1 MVDVVCHGA
10 PSPMI
15 WKKYLQELMRDI
27 AHSSV
32 FPNSIQFRNKIE
44 GWKRFH
50 FYANFARNFVCE
62 ESCNNAY
69 MKAFISDLILRPSC
83 YSCPFR
89 GTHRR
94 QSDLSIADFRG
105 VDKILPEMDD
115 DKGTSLVIVNT
126 NKGLDAFK
134 QLKLTS
140 CQTDLKKASQW
151 NGGLMDKISYNRRR
165 KHFFA
170 KVKGAKKVIKQIQIH
185 MLPEQQYQDMITPI
199 WKKYARKLK
208 NGLLKKK

>member
-1 MVDVVCHGA
+1 M
-10 PSPMI
+10 
-15 WKKYLQELMRDI
+15 
-27 AHSSV
+27 
-32 FPNSIQFRNKIE
+32 NKSCA
-44 GWKRFH
+44 KCL
-50 FYANFARNFVCE
+50 YAKLPR
-62 ESCNNAY
+62 
-69 MKAFISDLILRPSC
+69 
-83 YSCPFR
+83 
-89 GTHRR
+89 
-94 QSDLSIADFRG
+94 IADISLG
-105 VDKILPEMDD
+105 DYWNITDIHPEMDD

-185 MLPEQQYQDMITPI
+185 MLPERQYQDLITPI